1 MNYGGIGMN
10 ERRFTEIISIQKVID
25 NKTGKEYDCLI
36 DDDLLK
42 LLNELAEENIKL
54 HIQNDFLK
62 DENHHMR
69 DLVNE
74 NRQLKEENKE
84 LKQELLEIIDAS
96 SDNRPNKKGFAGTGR
111 FA

>member
-1 MNYGGIGMN
+1 MT
-10 ERRFTEIISIQKVID
+10 EKRFTRHKSLDGDCTI
-25 NKTGKEYDCLI
+25 YDELNDFQFPSLPLGVSKI
-36 DDDLLK
+36 FYEK
-42 LLNELAEENIKL
+42 LNELAEENIKL